1 MKKALAIEKKLELDQ
16 YEGKEKGA
24 KVRELREML
33 IKEFAS
39 YSTIPA
45 NILKGKNLK
54 RILWAVVDK
63 DNLDE
68 IQEKVAQLIK

>member
-1 MKKALAIEKKLELDQ
+1 
-16 YEGKEKGA
+16 
-24 KVRELREML
+24 ML